1 METWQLV
8 GFGCKFFIDTSI
20 HRPRK
25 LSLEVLI
32 HDVSDLADRSA
43 DVQFPLYGARTLRP
57 HYAMFTHSGFC
68 QSASTEIPGPKH
80 RAKTIIYY
88 Y

>member
-20 HRPRK
+20 HRPKK

-43 DVQFPLYGARTLRP
+43 DVLCGARTLRP
-57 HYAMFTHSGFC
+57 HCAMFTHSGFC
-68 QSASTEIPGPKH
+68 HSASTEIPGPKH

>member
-20 HRPRK
+20 HRPKK

-32 HDVSDLADRSA
+32 HDVSDLADRLA

-57 HYAMFTHSGFC
+57 HYAMFTHSRILSVC
-68 QSASTEIPGPKH
+68 QH
-80 RAKTIIYY
+80 
-88 Y
+88 